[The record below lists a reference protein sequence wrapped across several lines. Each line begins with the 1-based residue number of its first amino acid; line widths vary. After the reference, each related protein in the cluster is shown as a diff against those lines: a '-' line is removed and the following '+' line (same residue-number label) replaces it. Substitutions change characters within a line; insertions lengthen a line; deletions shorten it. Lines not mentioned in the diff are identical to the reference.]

1 MAMPLVKQ
9 PAPAL
14 FVLCFAAYAYFYQG
28 GGWNQNVR
36 FDLVRSTV
44 EQGTAVI
51 DAYHRNTGD
60 LACRGPS
67 GRCRKPRPARGE
79 HAYADKAPGA
89 SWLAVPAYAAVHA
102 YTGGERP
109 SPGYLNTAAY
119 VCTMWAVALPSALAV
134 VALYAL
140 LGALGLG
147 VGAASA
153 FALAYGLGTLA
164 FPYATLFY
172 GHQLAAALLLMGF
185 AALVCIRH
193 EHGRGHGR
201 GQGQGQGT
209 AGGAPARTR
218 LLGTGVLLGAAV
230 AVEYPAAL
238 AVLPICLY
246 AAAFVRPLPRLGWL
260 ILGMAGPGVALA
272 AYHAMVFGSPL
283 ALPYDFSTQP
293 HRSQGFFMGLGVP
306 RWEALRHI
314 LFTSYRGLFYS
325 APWLLLALPGAA
337 IMARRPGLRAE
348 VAVCASVTLLFVWLN
363 ASLVDWQGGWAMGAR
378 YLIPAIPFLVVL
390 AAGAALLGAGR
401 GVRIVAWL
409 GLAALVVYS
418 AFHMLVGAAVK
429 PEVPVHIARPFAQFL
444 LARFYRGEL
453 AVNAQSID
461 AIAPSPAG
469 QRFAWN
475 LGELAGL
482 RGLSSL
488 VPLALV
494 ATACL
499 GWLVWAVRRQ
509 RAADALTAGY
519 R

>member
-1 MAMPLVKQ
+1 MPLVKQ
-9 PAPAL
+9 PATAL
-14 FVLCFAAYAYFYQG
+14 FVLCFVAYAYFYQA

-51 DAYHRNTGD
+51 DAYYPNTGD

-67 GRCRKPRPARGE
+67 GRCRRPHPAQGK

-102 YTGGERP
+102 LAGSEHP
-109 SPGYLNTAAY
+109 SPAYLNAAAY
-119 VCTMWAVALPSALAV
+119 ACTVWAVALPSALAV
-134 VALYAL
+134 AALYAL

-147 VGAASA
+147 AAAAAA

-172 GHQLAAALLLMGF
+172 GHQLTAALLLIGF
-185 AALVCIRH
+185 AILVRARH
-193 EHGRGHGR
+193 GARDHGR
-201 GQGQGQGT
+201 
-209 AGGAPARTR
+209 AR
-218 LLGTGVLLGAAV
+218 LLGAGALLGAAV
-230 AVEYPAAL
+230 VVEYPAAL

-260 ILGMAGPGVALA
+260 VLGMAGPGVALA
-272 AYHAMVFGSPL
+272 AYHALVFGSPL

-306 RWEALRHI
+306 QGDALRHI
-314 LFTSYRGLFYS
+314 LFTSYRGLFFS
-325 APWLLLALPGAA
+325 APWLLLAVPGAV
-337 IMARRPGLRAE
+337 ILARRPGLRAE

-378 YLIPAIPFLVVL
+378 YLVPAIPFLAVL
-390 AAGAALLGAGR
+390 AAGTALRAAGR
-401 GVRIVAWL
+401 GGRIAGWI
-409 GLAALVVYS
+409 GLAALAGYS
-418 AFHMLVGAAVK
+418 AFLMLVGTAVK
-429 PEVPVHIARPFAQFL
+429 PEVPVHIPQPFGQFL

-453 AVNAQSID
+453 AVNTQSID
-461 AIAPSPAG
+461 AIAPAPAG

-482 RGLSSL
+482 HGLASL
-488 VPLALV
+488 APLALV
-494 ATACL
+494 AVACL
-499 GWLVWAVRRQ
+499 AWLRWAVRRQ
-509 RAADALTAGY
+509 RAGGALTAGY

>member
-9 PAPAL
+9 PALAL
-14 FVLCFAAYAYFYQG
+14 FVLCFAAYAYFYQA

-44 EQGTAVI
+44 ERGTAVI
-51 DAYHRNTGD
+51 DRYHRNTGD

-67 GRCRKPRPARGE
+67 GRCRKPHPARGE

-102 YTGGERP
+102 AVGSERP
-109 SPGYLNTAAY
+109 SPGYLDAAAY
-119 VCTMWAVALPSALAV
+119 VSTVWAVALPSALAV

-147 VGAASA
+147 VGARAA

-172 GHQLAAALLLMGF
+172 GHQLTAALLLMGF
-185 AALVCIRH
+185 AALVCIRRDH
-193 EHGRGHGR
+193 GHGH
-201 GQGQGQGT
+201 GQGHS
-209 AGGAPARTR
+209 APGRAQ

-238 AVLPICLY
+238 AVMPICLY

-260 ILGMAGPGVALA
+260 ILGMAGPGAALA

-293 HRSQGFFMGLGVP
+293 HRGQGFFMGLGVP
-306 RWEALRHI
+306 QWQALKHI

-325 APWLLLALPGAA
+325 APWLLLAVPGAV

-378 YLIPAIPFLVVL
+378 YLIPAIPFLAVL
-390 AAGAALLGAGR
+390 AAGTALLAPGR
-401 GVRIVAWL
+401 GVRIAAWL

-418 AFHMLVGAAVK
+418 AFHMLAGAAVK
-429 PEVPVHIARPFAQFL
+429 PEVPVHIERPFAQFL
-444 LARFYRGEL
+444 LGRFYRGEL

-461 AIAPSPAG
+461 AIAPSPTG

-475 LGELAGL
+475 LGELVGL
-482 RGLSSL
+482 RGLASL

-494 ATACL
+494 AMACL
-499 GWLVWAVRRQ
+499 GWLAWTVRRQ
-509 RAADALTAGY
+509 RAADALSAGY